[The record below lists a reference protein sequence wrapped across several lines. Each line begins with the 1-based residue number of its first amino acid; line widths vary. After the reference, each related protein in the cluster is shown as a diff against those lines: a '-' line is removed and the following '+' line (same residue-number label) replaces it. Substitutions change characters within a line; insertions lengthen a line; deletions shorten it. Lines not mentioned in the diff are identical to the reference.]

1 MTETSTTEQDK
12 ARGGYGAITDA
23 VVRAIQRMGAG
34 DRAALRRAVH
44 GVPGAA
50 FWRIAFDVLEPMRAL
65 RSPDAS
71 SRDSQESTWSSLIAL
86 LEPVAEQHSPLL
98 SAGMVLGDRL
108 TEARFEKLLRAEGEV
123 LIDELRGAL
132 HRLHADR
139 ARFDARFVVAF
150 VLSVGQRDEESVRRA
165 VARDY
170 YRARAQ
176 AKK

>member
-1 MTETSTTEQDK
+1 MTDASTVENDE
-12 ARGGYGAITDA
+12 ARAGYGAVTDA
-23 VVRAIQRMGAG
+23 VIRAIQRMGAG
-34 DRAALRRAVH
+34 DRATLRRAVH
-44 GVPGAA
+44 GVPTAA
-50 FWRIAFDVLEPMRAL
+50 FWRIAFDVLEPRNELPPPTARA
-65 RSPDAS
+65 
-71 SRDSQESTWSSLIAL
+71 RDSLERTWSSLLAL
-86 LEPVAEQHSPLL
+86 LEPVADQHSPLL
-98 SAGMVLGDRL
+98 SPGMALGQRL
-108 TEARFEKLLRAEGEV
+108 SEARFEKLLRAQGEV

-176 AKK
+176 ATK